1 MSLGGNTVVEVGAVG
16 AGIAL
21 KLCNNM
27 MTYAAIVA
35 AHEAFRL
42 AQACGLSAQLMMEI
56 GKVNGVVTPQMGA
69 FLTGRIEAAKRAEGA
84 AGTSGGMR
92 MAAAPAADLGRK
104 DLRCALDSAEK
115 LGLRL
120 PATKLHA
127 EIIED
132 VFFGRY

>member
-1 MSLGGNTVVEVGAVG
+1 
-16 AGIAL
+16 
-21 KLCNNM
+21 
-27 MTYAAIVA
+27 
-35 AHEAFRL
+35 
-42 AQACGLSAQLMMEI
+42 
-56 GKVNGVVTPQMGA
+56 
-69 FLTGRIEAAKRAEGA
+69 
-84 AGTSGGMR
+84 